1 MKKYSRKMIIF
12 DVLGIILTGVIFLV
26 PFYFLVIN
34 SFKNAIE
41 VRALS
46 MGLPSSYH
54 IIENYRAVLEV
65 QDRIVIRAFL
75 NSFIITILSVIGV
88 VIVCSMAGFVMQRRK
103 DKFSGLWNFMILF
116 GLIAPPA
123 VVPTVWVLKVLHI
136 FTTLPSMIL
145 LEMAFLF
152 SFTTL
157 MYKGFITTIP
167 REIDEA
173 AIIDGCGRIKLFFW
187 IIFPLLKPI
196 NITILV
202 LVSVFVYSD
211 FMHPLYFLPGV
222 KNITVQLI
230 LFRFMGQYLKQWN
243 LLFAAVV
250 LIIIPPLILYIFFNR
265 QIVAGIVAGSLKE

>member
-1 MKKYSRKMIIF
+1 MKKNRKIIIF
-12 DVLGIILTGVIFLV
+12 DVMGIILTGVIFLI

-34 SFKNAIE
+34 SFKNAKE
-41 VRALS
+41 SSSMNLS
-46 MGLPSSYH
+46 LPSSYH
-54 IIENYRAVLEV
+54 IIENYKAVLEV

-75 NSFIITILSVIGV
+75 NSFIITILSVIGTI
-88 VIVCSMAGFVMQRRK
+88 IVCSMAGFIMQRRK

-123 VVPTVWVLKVLHI
+123 IVPTIWILKALHI

-145 LEMAFLF
+145 LEIAFLF
-152 SFTTL
+152 SFSTL

-173 AIIDGCGRIKLFFW
+173 AIMDGCGRIRLFFQ
-187 IIFPLLKPI
+187 IIFPLLKPV

-202 LVSVFVYSD
+202 IVSVHVYSD
-211 FMHPLYFLPGV
+211 FMNPLYFLPGV
-222 KNITVQLI
+222 KNTTVQLI
-230 LFRFMGQYLKQWN
+230 LYHFMGRYMTQWN

-250 LIIIPPLILYIFFNR
+250 LITIPPLILYLFFNKR
-265 QIVAGIVAGSLKE
+265 IIAGMTAGSLKG